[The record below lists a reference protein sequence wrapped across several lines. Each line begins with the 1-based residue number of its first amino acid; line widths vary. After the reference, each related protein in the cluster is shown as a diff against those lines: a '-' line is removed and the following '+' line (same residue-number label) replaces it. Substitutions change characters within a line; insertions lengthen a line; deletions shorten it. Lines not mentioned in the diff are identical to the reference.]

1 MCFEPTMQMMLNSN
15 SDGHWHLL
23 LASTGN
29 QRILTVDSAGSVQRR
44 VLKRLLGKESCDK
57 EILRIS
63 VGDPW
68 NPHNSILGS
77 VRGIFVSTHV
87 DAVNG
92 QQCDHENVPQTI
104 DF

>member
-1 MCFEPTMQMMLNSN
+1 MCFKPMMQMMLNWN
-15 SDGHWHLL
+15 SGDHGSLL

-29 QRILTVDSAGSVQRR
+29 QRILTVDSAGALQRR
-44 VLKRLLGKESCDK
+44 VLKRSLGKESWDK
-57 EILRIS
+57 EFLRIS

-87 DAVNG
+87 DVVDG
-92 QQCDHENVPQTI
+92 QTTVRS
-104 DF
+104 